1 MATKEALQATLQAP
15 RDRGIVPTAVNAESI
30 AWKKGRTGTHPGD
43 PWGLG
48 RGLGLSLD
56 SFYWCIDSSSDSFT
70 IWLFHIVIYYMLFD
84 LDSALDFGCSKMQ
97 WLCLFKSVPEIGWN
111 HRAKKTLSK
120 AENLVIQHHL
130 SVIYNVIIM
139 LYPLIPP

>member
-1 MATKEALQATLQAP
+1 MVDLSIVMLVYQRVSFFPHQNPNPMATKEALQAMLQAP

-56 SFYWCIDSSSDSFT
+56 SFY
-70 IWLFHIVIYYMLFD
+70 
-84 LDSALDFGCSKMQ
+84 
-97 WLCLFKSVPEIGWN
+97 
-111 HRAKKTLSK
+111 
-120 AENLVIQHHL
+120 
-130 SVIYNVIIM
+130 
-139 LYPLIPP
+139 